1 MKKEITNI
9 DGERLAN
16 VIFMWL
22 FIPWIIAVPIIFI
35 LFLCGVKIEE
45 VETFSGLLG
54 RIGISFLSLIG
65 AYITVRINVWIYNK
79 IAHRYGGIRYETEDL
94 ESDT

>member
-45 VETFSGLLG
+45 VELTLY
-54 RIGISFLSLIG
+54 SL
-65 AYITVRINVWIYNK
+65 
-79 IAHRYGGIRYETEDL
+79 RYRK
-94 ESDT
+94 SS